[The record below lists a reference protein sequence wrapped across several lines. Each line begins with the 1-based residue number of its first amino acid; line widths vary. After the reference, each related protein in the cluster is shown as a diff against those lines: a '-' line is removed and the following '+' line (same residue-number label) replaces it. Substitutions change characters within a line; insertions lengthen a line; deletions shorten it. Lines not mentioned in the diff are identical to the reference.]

1 MYLIDICIHTVS
13 ECCLKNYFCMYIP
26 SIANLNYDF
35 NSLLSSI
42 QKSYLILV
50 DPSAK
55 FHQHLF
61 FFFFF
66 VEGACFSPLVHF
78 LFVIACHLPVS
89 SARRL
94 IVMLVFWGLNA
105 AKGLSEINN
114 SVYSWRLCQTVKS

>member
-1 MYLIDICIHTVS
+1 
-13 ECCLKNYFCMYIP
+13 MYIP

-35 NSLLSSI
+35 NSLLSSV

-55 FHQHLF
+55 FHQHLV
-61 FFFFF
+61 FF
-66 VEGACFSPLVHF
+66 VEGAGFSPLVHF
-78 LFVIACHLPVS
+78 LFVISCHLPMS

-94 IVMLVFWGLNA
+94 IVTLVFWGLNA
-105 AKGLSEINN
+105 AKGVSEINN